1 MSGGIG
7 GAQGNDHRIRRIAI
21 VGGGT
26 AGWMTA
32 AALSQA
38 LGGDCEIR
46 LIESDDIAS
55 VGVGE
60 ATIPHIA
67 QFNAFLG
74 LDEDDFMR
82 QTCATFKLGIEFVDW
97 DRIGDAYFHSFGAIG
112 RVRGMVEFHHY
123 WLRARQAGQKFE
135 LADYCLNTA
144 AARAGK
150 FMRAVD
156 APDTPFASLAH
167 AFHFDATL
175 YARYLRRYAE
185 ARGVRR
191 TEAKVAGATLRAGDG
206 FIEAVVL
213 EGGARVE
220 ADLYI
225 DCSGFRGVLIE
236 QALHTGYEDW
246 RHWLPCD
253 RAIAVPCAPAPA
265 SVAAPTPYTRATARS
280 AGWQWRI
287 PLQHRIGNGLVYASD
302 FQRDDEAMDQLLGKL
317 EGKALAEPR
326 MLRFVTGKRKQA
338 WNRNC
343 YAVGLSSGFMEPLE
357 STSIHMIQSAIARLI
372 SFFPDRRFN
381 PADIGACNR
390 LLDTEVEHIRD
401 FLILHYKASRRND
414 SPFWNHC
421 RQMAIPDN
429 LARRIALFRSHGR
442 VYREHEEMFA
452 EINWLQVMIGQGVEP
467 ASHHPLASLL
477 PKDELDAYLADT
489 RAVIGKCVAAMPSH
503 ASFIA
508 RHCAMAGAPAASG
521 PR

>member
-1 MSGGIG
+1 MSSD
-7 GAQGNDHRIRRIAI
+7 QRIRSIVI

-32 AALSQA
+32 AALSKA
-38 LGGDCEIR
+38 LGGDCTIR
-46 LIESDDIAS
+46 LIESDEIAS

-74 LDEDDFMR
+74 IDEDDFMR

-112 RVRGMVEFHHY
+112 RVRGMIEFHHY
-123 WLRARQAGQKFE
+123 WLRARQAGQGGA
-135 LADYCLNTA
+135 LGDYCLNTA

-156 APDTPFASLAH
+156 APGTPFASLAH

-175 YARYLRRYAE
+175 YAAYLRRYAE

-191 TEAKVAGATLRAGDG
+191 SEGKVMGATLRGTDG

-213 EGGARVE
+213 EDGACVE
-220 ADLYI
+220 ADLFI

-253 RAIAVPCAPAPA
+253 RAIAVPCAGSGEPE
-265 SVAAPTPYTRATARS
+265 PYTRATARS

-287 PLQHRIGNGLVYASD
+287 PLQHRVGNGLVYASD
-302 FQRDDEAMDQLLGKL
+302 YLSEDEATAQLLGSL
-317 EGKALAEPR
+317 EGEALAAPR
-326 MLRFVTGKRKQA
+326 TLRFVTGKRKRA
-338 WNRNC
+338 WHRNC
-343 YAVGLSSGFMEPLE
+343 FAIGLSSGFMEPLE

-372 SFFPDRRFN
+372 SYFPDRRFN
-381 PADIGACNR
+381 QADIDTCNR
-390 LLDTEVEHIRD
+390 LLDTEVERIRD
-401 FLILHYKASRRND
+401 FLILHYKATHRDD
-414 SPFWNHC
+414 SPFWNYC
-421 RQMAIPDN
+421 RQMTIPDN
-429 LARRIALFRSHGR
+429 LAHRMALFRSHGR

-452 EINWLQVMIGQGVEP
+452 EINWLQVMVGQGVVPE
-467 ASHHPLASLL
+467 SHHPLASLL

-489 RAVIGKCVAAMPSH
+489 RAVIEKCVTVMPSH

-508 RHCAMAGAPAASG
+508 KALGSSAGVKSDNRTRSEA
-521 PR
+521 